1 MNMAKTAEEV
11 LNGLLGT
18 SLKVP
23 AEQLSALKEADGSWK
38 DDAPEALLRFDAER
52 VTALNS
58 AHEQK
63 LSEQAGRLK
72 REVLEE
78 FESKVRDE
86 FDLKDAKAKGIDL
99 VKHVVQART
108 KALETIPE
116 ERIKSSPLYIALEE
130 QVRKVPTELEAKLA
144 EQKKALESEFTTKVL
159 TREAIAKAKNIFRG
173 MRPILPK
180 NAEVAAAQETLLDN
194 FIAGHKLQFVQN
206 ERGELIDIIPMKADG
221 SGRLEDAHGHPVK
234 YEDLIKQGA
243 ARYFE
248 FEQGEPRNG
257 SPNPNDVGGG
267 GGNGGGGTGD
277 ASYDPKS
284 EQEYADAHAR
294 IRREH
299 SADPV
304 ERTKHLTALKAAAVK
319 NGVIKA

>member
-1 MNMAKTAEEV
+1 MAKSAEDV

-38 DDAPEALLRFDAER
+38 DDAPDALLRFDAER
-52 VTALNS
+52 VTALNTQW
-58 AHEQK
+58 EQK

-78 FESKVRDE
+78 FEAKVRDE
-86 FDLKDAKAKGIDL
+86 FELKDAKAKGVDL

-116 ERIKSSPLYIALEE
+116 ERIKSSPLYIALED
-130 QVRKVPTELEAKLA
+130 QVRNAPTELEAKLA

-159 TREAIAKAKNIFRG
+159 TREAIAKAKNIFKG

-206 ERGELIDIIPMKADG
+206 ERGELTDIIPMMADG
-221 SGRLEDAHGHPVK
+221 SGRLKDAHGHPIK
-234 YEDLIKQGA
+234 YEDLVKQGA
-243 ARYFE
+243 ARFFE
-248 FEQGEPRNG
+248 FEQGERKTG
-257 SPNPNDVGGG
+257 SPNPNNVGGDG
-267 GGNGGGGTGD
+267 GDGGTGD

-284 EQEYADAHAR
+284 EQEYAEAHAK
-294 IRREH
+294 IRRAF

-304 ERTKHLTALKAAAVK
+304 ERTKHLTALKAAAAK